1 MEMPEVDYYAV
12 LGVKRDATE
21 AEIKKAYRDL
31 AEKYHPD
38 KVEHLGGKLKELAAE
53 EMRKINYAR
62 EILLD
67 TDSRKQYDE
76 KLAAQE
82 AEEGT
87 RTANY
92 TCPSCQQVFMAEY
105 ADVPLIY
112 QCPICH
118 AEVTVERPEGDFT
131 KISVPPPPQSGPGQ
145 PAQPGQPGGVRPQ
158 GIPPQ
163 KPPGP
168 GIREQYQPASTHPP
182 TGVQQQQAAQPGQ
195 EAQKPA
201 MNKYDIYRE
210 ALLRALADGVI
221 TKDEQNMLNGLSQM
235 LEISYDEHTEIL
247 NDIRKKRKF
256 IKI

>member
-1 MEMPEVDYYAV
+1 MPEVDYYAV

-38 KVEHLGGKLKELAAE
+38 KVEHLGGKLKELASE

-62 EILLD
+62 EVLLD
-67 TDSRKQYDE
+67 PESRKQYDE
-76 KLAAQE
+76 KLIAQE
-82 AEEGT
+82 VEEGT
-87 RTANY
+87 HTANY
-92 TCPSCQQVFMAEY
+92 TCPSCHQVFVAEY

-118 AEVTVERPEGDFT
+118 AEVTVEKPSGDFT
-131 KISVPPPPQSGPGQ
+131 KISVPPPPQASGGQ
-145 PAQPGQPGGVRPQ
+145 QGPPQPGVRPQ

-163 KPPGP
+163 QPPGP
-168 GIREQYQPASTHPP
+168 GIREQYQPSSTHPP
-182 TGVQQQQAAQPGQ
+182 VRGSSQPQQAGPPGQ
-195 EAQKPA
+195 EATTPA

-235 LEISYDEHTEIL
+235 LEISYDEHTQIL